1 MAYNTIEAASI
12 FQKEL
17 DKVLIEE
24 STTGW
29 MDRYSEKFIQYD
41 GGSTVLIADLVMS
54 GLANYDREAGYKR
67 GKLTLR
73 FLPYKL
79 TQDRGRSFYI
89 DDMDVNESNFSA
101 TAATALG
108 EFQRTCVIPEVDAYR
123 YSKIAKEAIEN
134 DRASFGYTPK
144 EDTIFKKLME
154 DITTVQE
161 AVGNS
166 ANLVITMPLSVANI
180 FYNSDKAKN
189 LININ
194 QFNESGINTV
204 VKSINGMSIITPPT
218 SRMMTEYKFYTGDV
232 GEEDG
237 GFKAADNAKH
247 INWIIAAE
255 NSIIAVN
262 KLDVPR
268 IFKPEQNINAYAWK
282 VDYRRYHDL
291 WVLKNKLSGI
301 WVNIKENK

>member
-1 MAYNTIEAASI
+1 MAYNTIAAASI

-29 MDRYSEKFIQYD
+29 MDKYAEKFIQYE

-54 GLANYDREAGYKR
+54 GLANYDRELGYKQ

-79 TQDRGRSFYI
+79 TQDRGRSFHI
-89 DDMDVNESNFSA
+89 DDMDVDESNFTA
-101 TAATALG
+101 TAAAALG
-108 EFQRTCVIPEVDAYR
+108 EFQRICVVPEIDAYR
-123 YSKIAKEAIEN
+123 YSKIAQEAIEN
-134 DRASFGYTPK
+134 NRASFGYTPK

-166 ANLVITMPLSVANI
+166 AELVVTMPLSVANI

-204 VKSINGMSIITPPT
+204 VKSINGISIITPPT
-218 SRMMTEYKFYTGDV
+218 SRMMTEYKFYTGDT
-232 GEEDG
+232 GEEKG
-237 GFKAADNAKH
+237 GFDVTSNSKN
-247 INWIIAAE
+247 INWIITAKDA
-255 NSIIAVN
+255 IIAVN

-268 IFKPEQNINAYAWK
+268 IFTPAQNVNAYAWK
-282 VDYRRYHDL
+282 IDYRRYHDL
-291 WVLKNKLSGI
+291 WILKNKLAGI